1 MIASILGVDRI
12 LSLNH
17 SPMSTRVLAATL
29 ILFTLAFPALAQQ
42 DAANIISGQVVDQA
56 DNTPLPGVAVIL
68 ETVTDSVLVAAGTA
82 NTDGF
87 FAIKSNER
95 GEFRLRL
102 SFVGFVRHEQLITI
116 TGLYKSLGTI
126 QLRSDR
132 LQLDEIVVEE
142 TQERMIIR
150 GDTTIFAADAYRV
163 NPDATAEDL
172 IAKLPGMVV
181 QDGQVEA
188 QGEQVQRVMVDG
200 REFFGQDPTAALR
213 NLPADMIQN
222 IEVFDRDSDQAQF
235 TGFNDGN
242 QERTINVVT
251 RSGMSNGQFGQVY
264 GGYGGN
270 QRYITGGNT
279 NIFDDD
285 RRISIIALSN
295 NINQQNFA
303 FQDLLGLMG
312 SGGRRMRGNSGAMM
326 RGGGGG
332 RGRGGGRLGGGFDP
346 RNFLVGTQSGLN
358 HTTSSGINYSDEI
371 GDKIRLSASYFFNRV
386 SNENTAFLDREL
398 FLSGDQ
404 SQFYNESTQSSSTN
418 FNHRLNA
425 RIEYTI
431 NETNSLIVRPSLS
444 FQNNSSSSLQS
455 GINSLVTGR
464 LLNTADNNHIT
475 DNHGFTSSTS
485 ILYRHRFAK
494 EGRTVS
500 ADLRL
505 GFDGRNGN
513 TNQVSVTEFLQNQRD
528 RQGASSDS
536 TYDQNID
543 NATAG
548 QSYSVRL
555 AYTEPLGEFGQL
567 QFTYSPTYNRNV
579 SDRSAYM
586 LDLRTGLHTILD
598 PTFSSLF
605 DNDIFRQRGGFS
617 VQRRIDDRYSIQLG
631 LEVQNEQLI
640 GDQTYPVPV
649 QLDRSFVSLLPEAE
663 IEFEFGEALDLDI
676 DYRTRTNT
684 PSISQLQEVID
695 NTNPLFISSG
705 NPDLEPSYSHT
716 IRIRGRRGDRRAGRM
731 IFAYISWTRETNAI
745 GTSSFLASRD
755 TLIVDNILLSQGA
768 QYSAPLNLNSPST
781 SVRSFIGFGTP
792 FPLLRSNLNFRGG
805 VTYSKTP
812 SLINNVD
819 NLGTQLSFNGGL
831 TLGSNI
837 SERVDF
843 TLTSNFSYTAAENS
857 YYSPLDENFFQ
868 QDLGVRFVW
877 LPFGGLVLEHSLTY
891 NNYFGLDEELYP
903 TTFIANAGVGYKF
916 LQADAA
922 EVKLVFGDIFNQE
935 TGINRLITEAYVE
948 DSQTQVL
955 GRYILLNLSYR
966 FRNFGL

>member
-1 MIASILGVDRI
+1 M
-12 LSLNH
+12 
-17 SPMSTRVLAATL
+17 PTRVFVATL
-29 ILFTLAFPALAQQ
+29 TLFTLAFPALAQQ
-42 DAANIISGQVVDQA
+42 QSTNIISGQVVDQA
-56 DNTPLPGVAVIL
+56 DNTPLPGVTVVL
-68 ETVTDSVLVAAGTA
+68 ETITDSVLVAAGTA
-82 NTDGF
+82 NTDGY

-102 SFVGFVRHEQLITI
+102 SFVGFVQHEQMITI
-116 TGLYKSLGTI
+116 TGPYKSLGTI

-150 GDTTIFAADAYRV
+150 GDTTIFAADAYKV

-172 IAKLPGMVV
+172 IAKLPGIVV

-251 RSGMSNGQFGQVY
+251 RRGMSNGQFGQIY

-279 NIFDDD
+279 NIFDND

-312 SGGRRMRGNSGAMM
+312 GGGRGMRGGAGAMM
-326 RGGGGG
+326 RGGGG
-332 RGRGGGRLGGGFDP
+332 RGRGGGGGRRGGGFDP
-346 RNFLVGTQSGLN
+346 RNFLVGSQSGLN
-358 HTTSSGINYSDEI
+358 HTTSTGINYSDEI
-371 GDKIRLSASYFFNRV
+371 GSRVRLSASYFFNRV

-425 RIEYTI
+425 RIDYTI
-431 NETNSLIVRPSLS
+431 NETNSLIIRPSLS

-464 LLNTADNNHIT
+464 LLNTADNNHIA

-494 EGRTVS
+494 AGRTIS

-505 GFDGRNGN
+505 GFDGRKGN
-513 TNQVSVTEFLQNQRD
+513 TNQVSVTEFLQSQRNP
-528 RQGASSDS
+528 QGAVSDS
-536 TYDQNID
+536 TYDQDID
-543 NATAG
+543 NETAG

-567 QFTYSPTYNRNV
+567 QLTYSPTYNRNV
-579 SDRSAYM
+579 SNRSAYM

-605 DNDIFRQRGGFS
+605 DNDIFRQRGGLS
-617 VQRRIDDRYSIQLG
+617 VQRRIDDRYSIQFG

-640 GDQTYPVPV
+640 GDQTYPIPF
-649 QLDRSFVSLLPEAE
+649 QLDRSFLSLLPEAE

-705 NPDLEPSYSHT
+705 NPGLEPSYSHT

-731 IFAYISWTRETNAI
+731 IFAYVSWTRETNAI

-755 TLIVDNILLSQGA
+755 TLITDNILLSQGA
-768 QYSAPLNLNSPST
+768 QYSAPLNLKSPST
-781 SVRSFIGFGTP
+781 SVRSLIGFGTP

-812 SLINNVD
+812 SLINNID

-837 SERVDF
+837 SERLDF

-877 LPFGGLVLEHSLTY
+877 LPFGGLVLEYGLTY

-935 TGINRLITEAYVE
+935 TGINRSITEAYVE